1 MKQTVAETLIG
12 AVVIAVAGV
21 FFTFVY
27 TTSGIGSGSDG
38 YRVVA
43 EFQNV
48 EGVSPG
54 TDVRMSGIKVGTV
67 VDQSLDSDTFQALL
81 TLSIDD
87 TIKLPEDSSAK
98 ITSEGLLG
106 SKFVALEAGGSQTM
120 LENGDHIIY
129 TQSAIDIWGLIG
141 QAMFNKGGD
150 DK

>member
-106 SKFVALEAGGSQTM
+106 SKFVALEAGGAQTM

>member
-12 AVVIAVAGV
+12 AVVIAVAGA

-81 TLSIDD
+81 TLSIDN

-120 LENGDHIIY
+120 LKNGDHIIY

-141 QAMFNKGGD
+141 QAMFNKGDD

>member
-67 VDQSLDSDTFQALL
+67 VDQRLDSDTFQALL